1 VPKYRASDESGIF
14 PGGPRPLQDESI
26 SDGTAA
32 ETVKILQAAIL
43 TDSKLH
49 SYAASAK
56 VHEKPH
62 KHRKPGR
69 VINLI

>member
-49 SYAASAK
+49 PMQQAQMCMNNSLA
-56 VHEKPH
+56 
-62 KHRKPGR
+62 
-69 VINLI
+69 